1 MDSRL
6 RGNDN
11 FYIKKKMTILLAT
24 GNAHKIEEITAVLKT
39 ISPDLTLYSLKDLQR
54 EITMPEE
61 TGATLEE
68 NAFLKAIGIFEATSV
83 PCIADDTG
91 LEIDLLHGA
100 PGVYSARFAGDDA
113 NDKNNREKVLELLKS
128 SENRAAKFRTV
139 ICFHDGMRTI
149 FGEGEI
155 SGNILQEERGENG
168 FGYDSIFVPE
178 KSDRTFAEMNS
189 DEKNSQSH
197 RARALQ
203 DFSERFKR
211 LFEVEN
217 AG

>member
-1 MDSRL
+1 
-6 RGNDN
+6 
-11 FYIKKKMTILLAT
+11 MTILLAT

>member
-1 MDSRL
+1 
-6 RGNDN
+6 
-11 FYIKKKMTILLAT
+11 MTILLAT

-39 ISPDLTLYSLKDLQR
+39 ISPEMMLYSLKDLQY
-54 EITMPEE
+54 EISMPEE
-61 TGATLEE
+61 TGVTLEE

-91 LEIDLLHGA
+91 LEINALNGA
-100 PGVYSARFAGDDA
+100 PGVYSARFAGDEA
-113 NDKNNREKVLELLKS
+113 NDKNNRAKVLELLKS
-128 SENRAAKFRTV
+128 DENRAAKFRTV
-139 ICFHDGMRTI
+139 ICFYDGIRTI

-155 SGNILQEERGENG
+155 SGSILKEERGENG
-168 FGYDSIFVPE
+168 FGYDSVFQPE
-178 KSDRTFAEMNS
+178 GNVKTFAEMNS
-189 DEKNSQSH
+189 NEKNSQSH

-211 LFEVEN
+211 LFEVKN